1 MEQMNR
7 RNVNVA
13 GANAGNGDNDLLDD
27 DNKRT
32 FTYSYLNYG
41 MLHCCC

>member
-27 DNKRT
+27 DDKRT